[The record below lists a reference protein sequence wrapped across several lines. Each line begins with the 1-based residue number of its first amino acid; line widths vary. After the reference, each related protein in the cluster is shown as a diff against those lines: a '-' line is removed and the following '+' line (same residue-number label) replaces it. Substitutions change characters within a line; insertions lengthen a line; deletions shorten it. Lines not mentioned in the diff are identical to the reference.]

1 MIDFF
6 KNLFS
11 TQTFMPHGHCYLWRP
26 EILWLHVISDA
37 IIAVAYLSI
46 PFALV
51 YLVRKRKDLA
61 FNWVFIMFSIFIL
74 ACGTTHLVSIWTVW
88 EPVYR
93 LDGLIKAATALASIG
108 TAVALWPLI
117 PRVLVLPSP
126 AQLEEANMGLH
137 LEIVERRRAE
147 QALEAKNAALLEAE
161 RLKSDFIANISHELR
176 TPLTLILS
184 PLESIISEAK
194 ALASVGAQRGKQ
206 LHLIGLAY
214 NNAIRLLQMINSL
227 LDFSK
232 LEAKKTEVHREPLH
246 LPQLSE
252 HILAD
257 FEPVMQAK
265 DIAFTVRHDFQH
277 PTVSIDA
284 FLYERILYNLVS
296 NAIKFT
302 PPRGRIEVRLSQNSG
317 DMIHLEVEDS
327 GMGIAPEDQQ
337 YLFQK
342 FRQLERSSTR
352 RFEGT
357 GLGLALVK
365 EFSALLEGEVSVASE
380 LGRGSTFKVTLYAP
394 RSEEAAVEPLLAIKQ
409 HTSLTL
415 PSTLLPDL
423 PEPAPGERPLVLI
436 AEDNAELAS
445 YIAATLSVSYNAR
458 VAQDGKEALTL
469 VRSLKPSLLISDV
482 MMPGMDGYS
491 LCRTIKDDEA
501 LQTLPIIMLTALTH
515 RDALLQ
521 GWEVGADEFL
531 FKPFHPTELLTRV
544 RSLLRNMELR
554 AKAEEKREAA
564 AVAEAQRAAAEAQ
577 VTKLLAA
584 ESELKRLNRIKDEF
598 LATVSHELRTPMVA
612 ILGWSELLM
621 GKEIGPEEYDEAFET
636 IFRNA
641 KSQARI
647 IDDILDISRMMNG
660 RFVIE
665 VLPVQ
670 MKDVV
675 RAAVATVQNAA
686 KVKNIAILLHL
697 DEVGPVAGDAER
709 LQQVTWNLLSNAIKF
724 SPEGKPIEIFLQESE
739 GHAHLLVKDYG
750 RGITPDF
757 LPHVFERFLQEDQ
770 STTRRQGGLGLG
782 LSIVRHIVELH
793 GGTVEAASAGRDQG
807 STFTLHLPLRKLRSL
822 DQNHS
827 PETPTHDALAPRELK
842 ES

>member
-1 MIDFF
+1 MYEFF
-6 KNLFS
+6 ANLLG
-11 TQTFMPHGHCYLWRP
+11 TQSFMPHGHCYLWRP

-37 IIAVAYLSI
+37 IIALAYLSI

-61 FNWVFIMFSIFIL
+61 FNWVFIMFGIFIL

-93 LDGLIKAATALASIG
+93 FDGFIKAITALASIG

-117 PRVLVLPSP
+117 PKVLVLPSS
-126 AQLEEANMGLH
+126 AQLEEVNQGLH

-147 QALEAKNAALLEAE
+147 QALEAKNEALLQAE

-184 PLESIISEAK
+184 PLESLLKLSPSDVEYPK
-194 ALASVGAQRGKQ
+194 LDDRQMHTLKLA
-206 LHLIGLAY
+206 H
-214 NNAIRLLQMINSL
+214 NNAIKLLQMINSL

-232 LEAKKTEVHREPLH
+232 LEAKKTEVHREAIH
-246 LPQLSE
+246 LPQLTAR
-252 HILAD
+252 ILAD
-257 FEPVMQAK
+257 FEPVLKAK
-265 DIAFTVRHDFQH
+265 DIHFSFSHEMPH
-277 PTVSIDA
+277 PTVEVDP
-284 FLYERILYNLVS
+284 FLYERILYNLLS
-296 NAIKFT
+296 NAVKFT
-302 PPRGRIEVRLSQNSG
+302 SIEGRIAVRLLQNQDS
-317 DMIHLEVEDS
+317 MIYLEVEDN
-327 GMGIAPEDQQ
+327 GLGISAADQQ
-337 YLFQK
+337 VLFQK

-365 EFSALLEGEVSVASE
+365 EFCALLEGDVTVQSEV
-380 LGRGSTFKVTLYAP
+380 GRGSTFKVQLIAP
-394 RSEEAAVEPLLAIKQ
+394 RSHLMGVEIQPGSLHIAPPLMK
-409 HTSLTL
+409 
-415 PSTLLPDL
+415 
-423 PEPAPGERPLVLI
+423 PASPPLVENQLNESNDRPLVLI
-436 AEDNAELAS
+436 AEDNSDLATF
-445 YIAATLSVSYNAR
+445 IAATLANVGRTQIAH
-458 VAQDGKEALTL
+458 DGEEALNLARRLQPKMVIT
-469 VRSLKPSLLISDV
+469 DV
-482 MMPGMDGYS
+482 MMPKMDGYS
-491 LCRTIKDDEA
+491 LCKEIKADEN
-501 LQTLPIIMLTALTH
+501 LQLTPIIMLTALTH
-515 RDALLQ
+515 RDALIQ

-544 RSLLRNMELR
+544 RSLLKSIDLR
-554 AKAEEKREAA
+554 ERAEEKREAA
-564 AVAEAQRAAAEAQ
+564 AVADAKREAAEAQ
-577 VTKLLAA
+577 ITQLLAA
-584 ESELKRLNRIKDEF
+584 EVELKRLNRIKDEF

-621 GKEIGPEEYDEAFET
+621 GREIGPEDYDEAFET

-660 RFVIE
+660 RLAIE
-665 VLPVQ
+665 LVPVS
-670 MKDVV
+670 MKEVV
-675 RAAVATVQNAA
+675 RAALATVQGAA
-686 KVKNIAILLHL
+686 KNKNIAIHLQL
-697 DEVGPVAGDAER
+697 DEVGAVAGDPDR

-724 SPEGKPIEIFLQESE
+724 SPDGQSVEVFLSESE
-739 GHAHLLVKDYG
+739 ASVHLVVKDHG
-750 RGITPDF
+750 RGIHPDF

-807 STFTLHLPLRKLRSL
+807 STFSLHLPRFFRKSQDESLEGAEAPSSRS
-822 DQNHS
+822 
-827 PETPTHDALAPRELK
+827 PTHIL
-842 ES
+842 S